1 MSGQSRSRRSV
12 QPEHPPKVRPIEPF
26 RFGFCSFFS
35 FHRRLR
41 RRCELLIS
49 IGAHKELLR
58 ACLTM
63 LRWAQPERGEEWVEL
78 ATNIARIHHADGHLH
93 SARKALANALH
104 RCSHHF
110 TMEHFNLLLEL
121 QVRLGGSCER

>member
-1 MSGQSRSRRSV
+1 
-12 QPEHPPKVRPIEPF
+12 
-26 RFGFCSFFS
+26 
-35 FHRRLR
+35 
-41 RRCELLIS
+41 
-49 IGAHKELLR
+49 
-58 ACLTM
+58 M

-121 QVRLGGSCER
+121 QVLTKKYLDVVKVSRRRTGLGRRTRW